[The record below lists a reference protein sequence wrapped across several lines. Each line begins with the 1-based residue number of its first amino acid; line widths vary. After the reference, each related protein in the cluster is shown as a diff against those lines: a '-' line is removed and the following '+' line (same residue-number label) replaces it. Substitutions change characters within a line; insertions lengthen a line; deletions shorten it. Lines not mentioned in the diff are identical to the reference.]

1 MSTRYEGSERLNPR
15 GFMQIDRV
23 HYNRDEKFSPMANK
37 STIFMGLKLSIIHK
51 RALRMQNLKD
61 QHLKYMKIPV
71 S

>member
-1 MSTRYEGSERLNPR
+1 
-15 GFMQIDRV
+15 MQIDRV

-61 QHLKYMKIPV
+61 QHPKYMKIPV